1 MPVIVPPPPYSPN
14 GPQPAK
20 GKAVLLVIAL
30 ALVFMIAG
38 AGFYFTS
45 SPNSNGS
52 LVSRVVASLFS
63 RGTRIDVSQ
72 PTVVR
77 RIQQLQRLETVVYTM
92 DKIVT
97 GARESPVLPDFLAG
111 DKLLMLVHGQVI
123 AGIDF
128 ATLQAGNVS
137 IDGKQIRV
145 RLPEAQILTT
155 TLDNSRT
162 RVYSR
167 QTGLLVPVD
176 PNLESEVRQEAEK
189 EIRDAALAD
198 GILKTAQQ
206 NARSTVTS
214 MLQGLGFERVEVE

>member
-1 MPVIVPPPPYSPN
+1 MPVIVPPPP
-14 GPQPAK
+14 
-20 GKAVLLVIAL
+20 
-30 ALVFMIAG
+30 
-38 AGFYFTS
+38 
-45 SPNSNGS
+45 SPNSPQASPGKRVIVVVGLALAFGIMACGAYLISGPPSDSS
-52 LVSRVVASLFS
+52 LTQRFISALFR

-97 GARESPVLPDFLAG
+97 GARENPVLPDFLAG

-128 ATLQAGNVS
+128 AALQAANVS
-137 IDGKQIRV
+137 VDGKKVRI
-145 RLPEAQILTT
+145 RLPDPQILTT

-189 EIRDAALAD
+189 ELRDAALAD
-198 GILKTAQQ
+198 GILRTAQQ
-206 NARSTVTS
+206 NGRTTVTS
-214 MLQGLGFERVEVE
+214 MLQGLGFEQVELQ